1 MLIFSF
7 NAFVTVQVV
16 ALEVVQGNDRSN
28 EKGEFYPTY
37 PRPFTDSD
45 ETRMYK
51 VFFANF
57 YLNLNTWMVWQPA
70 TACFFFPHGLHFSY
84 CARAF
89 VDQILDSVQTWSRIG
104 ILKQKRKCVQFLTI
118 IYIVLWSIYYC
129 DWFWHWH
136 IIFRSTASAWRT
148 TLRKYVLLCAYIME
162 GLGKDFYYTINNTLV
177 NIFYSFTL
185 AYSGKSDAWLKSICR
200 LFRST
205 T

>member
-1 MLIFSF
+1 MDSILLAIASAFKFFKKLLLIFSF

-70 TACFFFPHGLHFSY
+70 TVCFFFPMA
-84 CARAF
+84 C
-89 VDQILDSVQTWSRIG
+89 
-104 ILKQKRKCVQFLTI
+104 
-118 IYIVLWSIYYC
+118 
-129 DWFWHWH
+129 
-136 IIFRSTASAWRT
+136 IFRIAPVHLWTKSSTAFKRDQ
-148 TLRKYVLLCAYIME
+148 E
-162 GLGKDFYYTINNTLV
+162 
-177 NIFYSFTL
+177 
-185 AYSGKSDAWLKSICR
+185 
-200 LFRST
+200 
-205 T
+205 